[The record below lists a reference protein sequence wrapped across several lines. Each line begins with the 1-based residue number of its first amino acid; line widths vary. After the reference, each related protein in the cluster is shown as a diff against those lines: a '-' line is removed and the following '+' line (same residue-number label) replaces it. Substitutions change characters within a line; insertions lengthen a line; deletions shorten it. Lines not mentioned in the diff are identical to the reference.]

1 MELPKKNIYKDVLT
15 MVLAGGKGERL
26 YPLTKERAKPAVPFG
41 GVYRIID
48 FTLSNCINSG
58 MRQVR
63 VLTQYKSESLI
74 KHLQL
79 AWNILNYELNEY
91 IIAVPAQMRIG
102 PSWYKATGDAIYQ
115 NLHAVFDIEPRDVL
129 ILSGDHI
136 YKMDYGNMVRFHR
149 KKDADMTVAAIEVD
163 IGLARNNLGVLKV
176 DKEQKIIKF
185 QEKPK
190 NPESI
195 INKPTKAYVN
205 MGVYMFKSE
214 FLVRMLEEDAKRDSG
229 HDFGKDIIPYSI
241 KTSNVYAFDFVDRNM
256 KGEKYWRDVGNVDS
270 YWQANMDLVS
280 VNPLFD
286 LYSKEW
292 PIRTYQGQY
301 PPAKTVFA
309 QEFEG
314 GRLGIAIDSIMSAG
328 VIISGGKIK
337 NSVLSPEVRI
347 LSHALIEQSILM
359 ENVKVGRNVKLRK
372 VIVDKDVDIPNDE
385 EIGYNLVKDAKRF
398 YVSKAGVVVI
408 PKGSVFK

>member
-1 MELPKKNIYKDVLT
+1 MVLPKKNIIRDVLT
-15 MVLAGGKGERL
+15 MILAGGMGSRL

-58 MRQVR
+58 LRRVR

-91 IIAVPAQMRIG
+91 IIAVPAQMRVG

-115 NLHAVFDIEPRDVL
+115 NLHSVIDANPRDVL

-136 YKMDYGNMVRFHR
+136 YKMDYGKMIRFHR
-149 KKDADMTVAAIEVD
+149 RMKADMTVASIEVD
-163 IGLARNNLGVLKV
+163 ISLARNTLGVLKV
-176 DKEQKIIKF
+176 NDNQKIINF
-185 QEKPK
+185 TEKPK
-190 NPESI
+190 NPEPI
-195 INKPTKAYVN
+195 LGKPTKAYVN
-205 MGVYMFKSE
+205 MGIYLFKSD
-214 FLVRMLEEDAKRDSG
+214 FLVRMLQEDADRDSS

-241 KTSNVYAFDFVDRNM
+241 RTSNVYAFDFIDQNM

-280 VNPLFD
+280 VDPVFD
-286 LYSKEW
+286 FYNKEW
-292 PIRTYQGQY
+292 PIRTYHGQF

-337 NSVLSPEVRI
+337 NTVLSPEVKIR
-347 LSHALIEQSILM
+347 SHALIEQSILM
-359 ENVKVGRNVKLRK
+359 ENVQVGKNVKLRK
-372 VIVDKDVDIPNDE
+372 VIVDKDVNIPNGE
-385 EIGYNLVKDAKRF
+385 EIGYNLLKDAKRF
-398 YVSKAGVVVI
+398 YVSKGGVVVI
-408 PKGSVFK
+408 PKGKIF